1 MSGQADDPGRMGGMV
16 ETTARWPRLRWV
28 VVAMLAAAAGLN
40 YLDRQTL
47 ALMAGDVQAELRI
60 DDRGYALIVNAFLA
74 AYMVGGVISALVVDR
89 IGGRRAM
96 ALFVLWWSLASAIS
110 GAASQVWHLAA
121 ARFALGIAEA
131 GGWIASPKL
140 VQEWFPQRERALAI
154 GIYSSSAHFGA
165 ALAPIAITAML
176 LSIGW
181 RWTFVVTGACG
192 LVWFALWLLLPAR
205 RTAPIVRAE
214 PAIPL
219 EPAAEAE
226 ATGHGGG
233 EGAQWLAVLRTR
245 PVWAIAAANAL
256 TNPVWFF
263 YLFWFP
269 KYLVEERGLSVA
281 AMGRLS
287 WVVYAAAGV
296 GSIVGGLASGALVR
310 RGMAPARAR
319 VAVMAAVAVVAPLGA
334 LNALAP
340 PVAISLA
347 LGALVALAHTAWVTN
362 QTALFVD
369 LYSER
374 QVGKGL
380 AISNLVAGLVTMGST
395 WVVGQL
401 VQSLTYRPMFLVIA
415 IAYPLGFV
423 FAWLAVR
430 GTARVR
436 EMAS

>member
-1 MSGQADDPGRMGGMV
+1 MESRANWSRM
-16 ETTARWPRLRWV
+16 RWAI
-28 VVAMLAAAAGLN
+28 VAMLAAAAGLN

-60 DDRGYALIVNAFLA
+60 GDKGYAFVVNAFLA
-74 AYMVGGVISALVVDR
+74 AYMSGGVISAFIVDR

-96 ALFVLWWSLASAIS
+96 GLFVLWWSIASAIS
-110 GAASQVWHLAA
+110 GAASQVWHIAA

-154 GIYSSSAHFGA
+154 GLYSASAHFGA

-192 LVWFALWLLLPAR
+192 LVWLAIWLLLTAR
-205 RTAPIVRAE
+205 RAAAPATAIE
-214 PAIPL
+214 PMVPL
-219 EPAAEAE
+219 EAAVEQDA
-226 ATGHGGG
+226 ARLGAGG
-233 EGAQWLAVLRTR
+233 ERNQWLAVLKTR

-281 AMGRLS
+281 AMGRVS

-296 GSIVGGLASGALVR
+296 GSILGGVASGAMVR

-319 VAVMAAVAVVAPLGA
+319 AAVMAAVAVVAPLGA
-334 LNALAP
+334 LNTLAP
-340 PVAISLA
+340 PVAISIA
-347 LGALVALAHTAWVTN
+347 LGAVVALAHTAWVTN

-369 LYSER
+369 LYDEG

-395 WVVGQL
+395 WAMGQL
-401 VQSLTYRPMFLVIA
+401 VTSLTYRPMFLVIA

-423 FAWLAVR
+423 FAAMAVARIPRRREVLA
-430 GTARVR
+430 
-436 EMAS
+436 